1 MKFIDDFLDYCR
13 DFTGSPEPFIRWSGL
28 LALSAVAGEKHILRR
43 GDWDVR
49 PNLWVLLL
57 GNSSSYK
64 SVALHSARRL
74 LHEAVPGILASQ
86 EYSHEALI
94 EDIALNPHRL
104 FIYDEAESYFKMISQ
119 KYNAPMRSAMM
130 SLYNGVPI
138 QRQIKGKDGKGETH
152 TIERAYICWGGATT
166 PVQVSAHMN
175 GSTTDLLSGMFP
187 RFLIVPYFGPESP
200 VEDPPPADH
209 LKRDRLVNRLKYLS
223 LMGERVYTYTEAG
236 LAAKSKWLGQFN
248 KRANSSEVLL
258 AAFYRKMRDEHF
270 HKIAMLSA
278 FERESNTIDIEDVA
292 EAISMLWPVE
302 RELVGMV
309 ARVTEKEWDR
319 ESMRVQDFLKK
330 KKKCDRTDILRACR
344 GIRGQKLT
352 AILAGF
358 FQDRQIVTTEKL
370 TDGRTRSIIE
380 WVAD

>member
-1 MKFIDDFLDYCR
+1 
-13 DFTGSPEPFIRWSGL
+13 
-28 LALSAVAGEKHILRR
+28 VAGEKHILRR

-74 LHEAVPGILASQ
+74 LHEACPGILASQ

-175 GSTTDLLSGMFP
+175 GSTTELLSGMFP

-200 VEDPPPADH
+200 VEDPPPADRE
-209 LKRDRLVNRLKYLS
+209 KRDRLVNRLKYLS

-358 FQDRQIVTTEKL
+358 HQDRQIVTTEKL